1 MFFEATVKFVA
12 HSHHKIII
20 NETITQIKTFKK
32 MLKLIFITFLIS
44 MCLNE
49 SVSQEETTVVTTSS
63 TTPRT
68 ENGSTMKEENST
80 EKLNNSTEQQ
90 NVSNGP
96 KNNTFSKV
104 MTPFR
109 MMARFPYAFG
119 KFFTSFYE

>member
-1 MFFEATVKFVA
+1 
-12 HSHHKIII
+12 
-20 NETITQIKTFKK
+20 

-49 SVSQEETTVVTTSS
+49 SVSQEETTVLATSS

-80 EKLNNSTEQQ
+80 EKLNNPTE
-90 NVSNGP
+90 NVSNGQ
-96 KNNTFSKV
+96 KTNTFSKV